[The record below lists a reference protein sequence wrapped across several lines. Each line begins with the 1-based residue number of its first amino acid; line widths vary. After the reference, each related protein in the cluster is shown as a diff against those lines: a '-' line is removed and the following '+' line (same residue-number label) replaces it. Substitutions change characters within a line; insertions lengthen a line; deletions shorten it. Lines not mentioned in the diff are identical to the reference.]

1 MGSQTRTVWL
11 RSNLRACGVMLAVGG
26 TLLLLGGLLLLLSGW
41 IKIAGL
47 AIVLVGCAIAVVAL
61 CEMVRPRL
69 RCDGTHLLAYVGGW
83 KPARVPLEIVE
94 VFFLGQGP
102 SKLPQPVGRPL
113 VNSTVV
119 VRLAEA
125 AKEWHKRDTNTRVAH
140 WCEGYITL
148 RGVWCEP
155 LNTETIRRL
164 NSTLVETK
172 RGLKS
177 TGASH

>member
-1 MGSQTRTVWL
+1 
-11 RSNLRACGVMLAVGG
+11 MLAVGG

-41 IKIAGL
+41 IKIANL

-148 RGVWCEP
+148 SG
-155 LNTETIRRL
+155 
-164 NSTLVETK
+164 
-172 RGLKS
+172 
-177 TGASH
+177 SHHTPRNVM

>member
-1 MGSQTRTVWL
+1 
-11 RSNLRACGVMLAVGG
+11 MLAVGG
-26 TLLLLGGLLLLLSGW
+26 TLLLTGGVLLLFSGW
-41 IKIAGL
+41 IKAVGL
-47 AIVLVGCAIAVVAL
+47 AIVAVGGAITTITL
-61 CEMVRPRL
+61 REMIRPRL
-69 RCDGTHLLAYVGGW
+69 SCDGTYLLAYVGGW
-83 KPARVPLEIVE
+83 QPARVPLEIVE

-155 LNTETIRRL
+155 LNTDTIRRL